1 MPNKNGEWWNGG
13 WQRRGKSEWNLEN
26 ESVFRENDD
35 ISVSLVQKLRGFWV
49 DGEPPK
55 KQCGSSIKL
64 SANNYAR
71 GNKIL

>member
-55 KQCGSSIKL
+55 KTMWIIHQTFCQQLCK
-64 SANNYAR
+64 R
-71 GNKIL
+71 K